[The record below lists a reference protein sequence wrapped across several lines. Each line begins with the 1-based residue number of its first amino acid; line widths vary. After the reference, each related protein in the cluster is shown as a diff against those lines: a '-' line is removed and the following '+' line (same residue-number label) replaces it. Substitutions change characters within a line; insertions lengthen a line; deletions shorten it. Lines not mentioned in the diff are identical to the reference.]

1 MASAPGLRRQWTAVC
16 RSLTRRPPPP
26 WTRALNEQMFRDE
39 IEVTPHLGPALRV
52 ALCPWR
58 SVATVVSV
66 FSSVVDAV
74 AAVVAIRAV
83 AEPGIW
89 S

>member
-1 MASAPGLRRQWTAVC
+1 M
-16 RSLTRRPPPP
+16 
-26 WTRALNEQMFRDE
+26 
-39 IEVTPHLGPALRV
+39 TPHLGPALRV